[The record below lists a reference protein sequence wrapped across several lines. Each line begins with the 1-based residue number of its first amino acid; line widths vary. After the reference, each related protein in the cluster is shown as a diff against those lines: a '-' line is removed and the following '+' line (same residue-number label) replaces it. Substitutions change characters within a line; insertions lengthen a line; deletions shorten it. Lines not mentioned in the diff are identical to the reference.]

1 MKRFSW
7 TFGLLIVAGVAT
19 AIAQPPGGPGGRG
32 GPGGGPPPGGGRGRP
47 PQPVIEALDADGNHI
62 ISSEELQN
70 ATKVLLALDK
80 NHDGQLSEDEFGP
93 GRDRPGM
100 GREPGGPPGG
110 NRGGGENSRRP
121 PRGPDGPRDRR
132 PGGEP
137 GNDDRPPHPPGPE
150 RMIEHAFEFDADRDG
165 KLSKEELT
173 KFAEDFEQHHRGPG
187 GPPRDGGEGRPG
199 GPGPRDDKEPQRPK
213 RPD

>member
-100 GREPGGPPGG
+100 GANPVAHRVEIAVVA
-110 NRGGGENSRRP
+110 RT
-121 PRGPDGPRDRR
+121 PDGLHEALTDRAIAV
-132 PGGEP
+132 PAV
-137 GNDDRPPHPPGPE
+137 NLAM
-150 RMIEHAFEFDADRDG
+150 MIV
-165 KLSKEELT
+165 
-173 KFAEDFEQHHRGPG
+173 HRILPAPNG
-187 GPPRDGGEGRPG
+187 
-199 GPGPRDDKEPQRPK
+199 
-213 RPD
+213 